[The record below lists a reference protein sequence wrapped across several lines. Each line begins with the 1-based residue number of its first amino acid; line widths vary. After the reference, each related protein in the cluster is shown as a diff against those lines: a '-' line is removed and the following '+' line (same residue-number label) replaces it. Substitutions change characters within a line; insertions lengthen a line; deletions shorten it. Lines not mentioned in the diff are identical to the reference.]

1 MSPRHAEHAP
11 KNMRALNSRL
21 ARRETTHCF
30 QVAVVPFE
38 QAFERHVER
47 GLAVSD

>member
-1 MSPRHAEHAP
+1 
-11 KNMRALNSRL
+11 MRALNSRL

-30 QVAVVPFE
+30 QVVVVPFE

-47 GLAVSD
+47 RPAVSN